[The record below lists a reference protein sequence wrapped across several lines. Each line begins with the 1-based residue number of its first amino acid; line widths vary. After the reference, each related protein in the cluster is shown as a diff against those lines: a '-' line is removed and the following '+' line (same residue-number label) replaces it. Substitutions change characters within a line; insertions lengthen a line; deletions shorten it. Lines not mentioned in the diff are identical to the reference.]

1 MNAKSL
7 TVAAQIRAKP
17 GMENAVRQEL
27 LALVAPSRK
36 AAKPTR
42 SR

>member
-7 TVAAQIRAKP
+7 TVVAQIKAKL
-17 GMENAVRQEL
+17 GKENPVRREL